1 MCPEFIF
8 VYSLIFRL
16 VVCSGTALKQ
26 RNVKSAYRNYLINYV
41 GILSGV
47 DKMNTFKKLAIVFI
61 AFSLF
66 VLCSCSNPDSAAPT
80 YISATYERNISG
92 SDVFNNGWYYEALDI
107 HTKVKVS
114 NYEPTKGVTW
124 SVYFTEEK
132 LTEEEIEKLKE
143 REPDI
148 INSGEINASKY
159 AYIYVYCDHNSTNSV
174 APTTDMLKI
183 SYKTQ

>member
-1 MCPEFIF
+1 
-8 VYSLIFRL
+8 
-16 VVCSGTALKQ
+16 
-26 RNVKSAYRNYLINYV
+26 
-41 GILSGV
+41 
-47 DKMNTFKKLAIVFI
+47 MNTFKKLAIVFI
-61 AFSLF
+61 AFTLF
-66 VLCSCSNPDSAAPT
+66 VLCSCSNPDSAETTKINRAAPT

-124 SVYFTEEK
+124 SVYFTEVK
-132 LTEEEIEKLKE
+132 LAEEEIEKLKE

-159 AYIYVYCDHNSTNSV
+159 AYIYVYCDYNSTNSV